1 MVLILFS
8 AVLTALAM
16 PGMLWG
22 YLIWVA
28 LIPFFIAMKEVT
40 PLKGALRAFVWGLV
54 YLLITH
60 YWELP
65 VLAVNVP
72 EVLNSFPNF
81 IGIVVYFL
89 MGPVIAIPF
98 LAFGF
103 VYGLY
108 QRFFDR
114 YPVLLGL
121 FAASFFTVVE
131 YLREIGPLG
140 FTNGR
145 LSDALLNGQQ
155 GISQLLAFGGPL
167 LLVFIIV
174 FVNHYLSH
182 LYLERTRDRAVLIIV
197 SVALIALVNSIMSSF
212 IPIPHSSNK
221 YESTIY
227 ALQTNISMQM
237 KYYQPPEETLRIV
250 SRALREIPE
259 GSLVVLPEAT
269 FMSDIRSSSTGSQLE
284 EIARERDLKI
294 LVGFPTYN
302 DYNFNQVRLVNSEGF
317 SEEFYAKVQLTPF
330 VEFLPWP
337 RVFGVF
343 SFLKFLDYFDPG
355 EEYTIFS
362 VDEHRIGAQICFD
375 SLYSNVARRLTQNG
389 ANVIVTATNDGWFD
403 ISTAL
408 QQHLSKSIA
417 RAIENRR
424 YVIQVSNSGIS
435 AVIDPYGRIVKR
447 LPSSKELSAEYVIG
461 EFQYLPRVTT
471 TPYTR
476 FGNWFF
482 WFSLLL
488 GIALIILGGVVL

>member
-1 MVLILFS
+1 
-8 AVLTALAM
+8 
-16 PGMLWG
+16 
-22 YLIWVA
+22 
-28 LIPFFIAMKEVT
+28 
-40 PLKGALRAFVWGLV
+40 
-54 YLLITH
+54 
-60 YWELP
+60 
-65 VLAVNVP
+65 
-72 EVLNSFPNF
+72 
-81 IGIVVYFL
+81 
-89 MGPVIAIPF
+89 
-98 LAFGF
+98 
-103 VYGLY
+103 
-108 QRFFDR
+108 
-114 YPVLLGL
+114 
-121 FAASFFTVVE
+121 
-131 YLREIGPLG
+131 
-140 FTNGR
+140 
-145 LSDALLNGQQ
+145 
-155 GISQLLAFGGPL
+155 
-167 LLVFIIV
+167 
-174 FVNHYLSH
+174 
-182 LYLERTRDRAVLIIV
+182 
-197 SVALIALVNSIMSSF
+197 MSSF

-424 YVIQVSNSGIS
+424 YVIQVSNTGIS

>member
-1 MVLILFS
+1 VVLVLVS
-8 AVLTALAM
+8 AALTALAM

-28 LIPFFIAMKEVT
+28 LIPLFMAMKDVS
-40 PLKGALRAFVWGLV
+40 PLKGALRAFVWGFV
-54 YLLITH
+54 YLLLTH
-60 YWELP
+60 YWLLP
-65 VLAVNVP
+65 VLTVNVP

-81 IGIVVYFL
+81 IGVVVFFL
-89 MGPVIAIPF
+89 MGIVMAVPF
-98 LAFGF
+98 LVFGL

-114 YPVLLGL
+114 YPVILAL
-121 FAASFFTVVE
+121 FAASFFTVTE

-155 GISQLLAFGGPL
+155 GISQLLTIGGPL

-174 FVNHYLSH
+174 FVNHCLSYLFVN
-182 LYLERTRDRAVLIIV
+182 RTRDRAILIVV
-197 SVALIALVNSIMSSF
+197 SVAIVALVNAAITALV
-212 IPIPHSSNK
+212 PIPHSSSK
-221 YESTIY
+221 YESTLY

-237 KYYQPPEETLRIV
+237 KYYQPPDETLAVV

-259 GSLVVLPEAT
+259 GSVVILPEAT
-269 FMSDIRSSSTGSQLE
+269 FMSDIRRNSTGTQLQQ
-284 EIARERDLKI
+284 IAQERNLKI
-294 LVGFPTYN
+294 LIGFPTYN
-302 DYNFNQVRLVNSEGF
+302 DHNYNQVRFVTAEGF
-317 SEEFYAKVQLTPF
+317 SDKYYAKIQLTPF
-330 VEFLPWP
+330 VESLPWP
-337 RVFGVF
+337 KVFGVF
-343 SFLKFLDYFDPG
+343 SFLKFLDYFDAG
-355 EEYTIFS
+355 EEFTIFS

-375 SLYSNVARRLTQNG
+375 SLYSNVARGLTLNG

-408 QQHLSKSIA
+408 NQHLSKSIA

-424 YVIQVSNSGIS
+424 YVIQVSNTGIS
-435 AVIDPYGRIVKR
+435 AIIDPYGRIVKR
-447 LPSSKELSAEYVIG
+447 LPTSKELNADYVIG
-461 EFQYLPRVTT
+461 EFQYLPSVKTT
-471 TPYTR
+471 LYTR

-482 WFSLLL
+482 WFSLFL

>member
-1 MVLILFS
+1 VVLILFS

-65 VLAVNVP
+65 VLTVNVP

-81 IGIVVYFL
+81 IGVVVYFL
-89 MGPVIAIPF
+89 MGLVIAVPF

-103 VYGLY
+103 IYGLY
-108 QRFFDR
+108 QRLFDR

-121 FAASFFTVVE
+121 FAASFFTVIE

-145 LSDALLNGQQ
+145 LSDALLSNQL
-155 GISQLLAFGGPL
+155 GISQLFVMGGPL

-174 FVNHYLSH
+174 FINHYLSH
-182 LYLERTRDRAVLIIV
+182 LYLERTRDRGVLIIV
-197 SVALIALVNSIMSSF
+197 SVALIALANSIMSSF
-212 IPIPHSSNK
+212 IPIPHSSSK

-259 GSLVVLPEAT
+259 GSLVVMPEAT
-269 FMSDIRSSSTGSQLE
+269 FMSDIRSNSTGNQLQ

-302 DYNFNQVRLVNSEGF
+302 DDNFNQVRFVDGEGF
-317 SEEFYAKVQLTPF
+317 SEDFYAKVQLTPF

-355 EEYTIFS
+355 EKYTIFS

-389 ANVIVTATNDGWFD
+389 ATVLVTATNDGWFNF
-403 ISTAL
+403 STAL

-424 YVIQVSNSGIS
+424 YVIQVSNTGIS

-461 EFQYLPRVTT
+461 EFEYLPRVTT
-471 TPYTR
+471 TPYTK

>member
-1 MVLILFS
+1 MALVLLS
-8 AVLTALAM
+8 AVLTALSM

-28 LIPFFIAMKEVT
+28 LIPLFISMKEVT
-40 PLKGALRAFVWGLV
+40 PLKGALKAFVWGFV

-65 VLAVNVP
+65 VLTVNVP

-89 MGPVIAIPF
+89 MGVVIAVPF

-103 VYGLY
+103 IYGLY
-108 QRFFDR
+108 QRFFER
-114 YPVLLGL
+114 YPVLLSL
-121 FAASFFTVVE
+121 FAASFFTVTE
-131 YLREIGPLG
+131 HLREIGPLG

-145 LSDALLNGQQ
+145 LSDALLNEQL
-155 GISQLLAFGGPL
+155 GIAQLLAVGGPL

-182 LYLERTRDRAVLIIV
+182 LFMERTRDRALLIVI
-197 SVALIALVNSIMSSF
+197 SVAFVALANAAMSSF
-212 IPIPHSSNK
+212 VPIPHSSDK
-221 YESTIY
+221 YESTLY
-227 ALQTNISMQM
+227 ALQTNISMHM
-237 KYYQPPEETLRIV
+237 KYYQPPDETLRVV

-259 GSLVVLPEAT
+259 GSVVILPEAT
-269 FMSDIRSSSTGSQLE
+269 FMSDIRSNSTGSQLQQ
-284 EIARERDLKI
+284 IASERNLRI

-302 DYNFNQVRLVNSEGF
+302 DNNYNQVRFVDGEGF
-317 SEEFYAKVQLTPF
+317 SDEFYAKVQLTPF

-337 RVFGVF
+337 RVFGLF
-343 SFLKFLDYFDPG
+343 SFLKFLDYFNPG
-355 EEYTIFS
+355 QQFTIFS

-375 SLYSNVARRLTQNG
+375 SLYSNVSRNLTRNG
-389 ANVIVTATNDGWFD
+389 ATVIVIATNDGWFN

-424 YVIQVSNSGIS
+424 YVIQVSNTGIS

-447 LPSSKELSAEYVIG
+447 LPTSKELTAEYVVG

-471 TPYTR
+471 TLYTR

>member
-1 MVLILFS
+1 
-8 AVLTALAM
+8 
-16 PGMLWG
+16 
-22 YLIWVA
+22 
-28 LIPFFIAMKEVT
+28 
-40 PLKGALRAFVWGLV
+40 
-54 YLLITH
+54 
-60 YWELP
+60 
-65 VLAVNVP
+65 
-72 EVLNSFPNF
+72 
-81 IGIVVYFL
+81 
-89 MGPVIAIPF
+89 
-98 LAFGF
+98 
-103 VYGLY
+103 
-108 QRFFDR
+108 
-114 YPVLLGL
+114 
-121 FAASFFTVVE
+121 
-131 YLREIGPLG
+131 
-140 FTNGR
+140 
-145 LSDALLNGQQ
+145 
-155 GISQLLAFGGPL
+155 
-167 LLVFIIV
+167 
-174 FVNHYLSH
+174 
-182 LYLERTRDRAVLIIV
+182 
-197 SVALIALVNSIMSSF
+197 
-212 IPIPHSSNK
+212 
-221 YESTIY
+221 
-227 ALQTNISMQM
+227 
-237 KYYQPPEETLRIV
+237 
-250 SRALREIPE
+250 
-259 GSLVVLPEAT
+259 
-269 FMSDIRSSSTGSQLE
+269 MSDIRSSSTGSQLE

-424 YVIQVSNSGIS
+424 YVIQVSNTGIS

>member
-197 SVALIALVNSIMSSF
+197 SVALVALVNSIMSSF

-294 LVGFPTYN
+294 LVGF
-302 DYNFNQVRLVNSEGF
+302 
-317 SEEFYAKVQLTPF
+317 
-330 VEFLPWP
+330 
-337 RVFGVF
+337 
-343 SFLKFLDYFDPG
+343 
-355 EEYTIFS
+355 
-362 VDEHRIGAQICFD
+362 
-375 SLYSNVARRLTQNG
+375 
-389 ANVIVTATNDGWFD
+389 
-403 ISTAL
+403 
-408 QQHLSKSIA
+408 QHI
-417 RAIENRR
+417 
-424 YVIQVSNSGIS
+424 
-435 AVIDPYGRIVKR
+435 
-447 LPSSKELSAEYVIG
+447 
-461 EFQYLPRVTT
+461 TT
-471 TPYTR
+471 TTSIR
-476 FGNWFF
+476 
-482 WFSLLL
+482 
-488 GIALIILGGVVL
+488 